1 MGRGEAEVKLDVL
14 ITDGI
19 HKAAENTAN
28 NNKFSTIF
36 RDSIKSRLV
45 LDKVKI
51 FCQDKDNL
59 KKIFALLVSTPKKA
73 VVEKNV
79 SNERKQTVR
88 ISKRQQEYINSLT
101 SDEFKE
107 MIVIQI
113 KHSILERK
121 IGNTTDKEDL
131 ALLIAN
137 LLSLKLLGL
146 EISI

>member
-1 MGRGEAEVKLDVL
+1 MGKETEIKLDIL

-19 HKAAENTAN
+19 HTAAENTAN
-28 NNKFSTIF
+28 NNQFSTIF

-51 FCQDKDNL
+51 FCQDKDNI
-59 KKIFALLVSTPKKA
+59 KKIFALFVNKPKKA
-73 VVEKNV
+73 VVEKKV

-88 ISKRQQEYINSLT
+88 ISKKQLEYINSLT
-101 SDEFKE
+101 NSDLKK
-107 MIVIQI
+107 MIITQI
-113 KHSILERK
+113 KISILERK

>member
-1 MGRGEAEVKLDVL
+1 MGKETEIKLDIL

-19 HKAAENTAN
+19 HTAAENTAN
-28 NNKFSTIF
+28 NNQFSTIF

-51 FCQDKDNL
+51 FCQDKDNI
-59 KKIFALLVSTPKKA
+59 KKIFALFVNKPKKA
-73 VVEKNV
+73 VVEKKV
-79 SNERKQTVR
+79 STERKQTVR
-88 ISKRQQEYINSLT
+88 ISKKQLEYINSLT
-101 SDEFKE
+101 NSDLKE
-107 MIVIQI
+107 MIITQI
-113 KHSILERK
+113 KISILERK

-131 ALLIAN
+131 ALFIAN